1 MSNVRRRAY
10 LEAMGIDVWQHR
22 VGQRLAADAAPAA
35 TIPSASTVIPARE
48 QQAKDPGKGTAQAP
62 ARQSPAVAA
71 QDTSTE
77 PVTGSQTNNALN
89 PSPATAYEHTALTPP
104 ETARESAALAHAGQ
118 HQAAPGM
125 SVKPPA
131 GRDDPPTLAELQ
143 QQAAA
148 CTRCELHTGR
158 LQSVFGDGNPRA
170 DWMFVGEAPGAEEDR
185 QGLPF
190 VGPAGQLLNAM
201 LTAIGLQRDQVYIA
215 NLVKCRPPRNRD
227 PKPQELV
234 SCQSFINAQLAI
246 IQPRIIIALGRF
258 AAQSLIGSTD
268 SIGRLR
274 TGTHTHAASGTTVIA
289 TYHPAYLLRSPVEKS
304 KSWRDLLRARE
315 IVRHGD
321 SR

>member
-1 MSNVRRRAY
+1 MSNVRRIAY

-22 VGQRLAADAAPAA
+22 AGQPA
-35 TIPSASTVIPARE
+35 
-48 QQAKDPGKGTAQAP
+48 
-62 ARQSPAVAA
+62 PAVAA
-71 QDTSTE
+71 PEVAFSSSTTTAPARKVQATDRGTAATQTPVEQTPAMAVPNVRTE
-77 PVTGSQTNNALN
+77 PVTGSDTAGALHQPPTTAFEQTAV
-89 PSPATAYEHTALTPP
+89 TPP
-104 ETARESAALAHAGQ
+104 ETARDADAVVGAGQESADLEV
-118 HQAAPGM
+118 P
-125 SVKPPA
+125 VVPPA
-131 GRDDPPTLAELQ
+131 GRDRLPTLAELQ

-148 CTRCELHTGR
+148 CTRCELHTSR
-158 LQSVFGDGNPRA
+158 LQSVFGDGNANA

-201 LTAIGLQRDQVYIA
+201 LVAIGLQRDQVYIA

-227 PKPQELV
+227 PKPQELT
-234 SCQSFINAQLAI
+234 SCQSFINSQLAI
-246 IQPRIIIALGRF
+246 VQPRIIIALGRF

-274 TGTHTHAASGTTVIA
+274 TGTHRHAASGTTVIA

-315 IVRHGD
+315 IVLNGE